1 MISPADFTI
10 GLAWF
15 LTLYGFGLWLWSW
28 TRVSSPVIRLRYQ
41 DCGVVIV
48 FASTLALYAVRERE
62 LNFLDWFLVFLG
74 PLFVGSALWRLFRTQ
89 SFIKPD

>member
-1 MISPADFTI
+1 MTPVDFTI

-15 LTLYGFGLWLWSW
+15 LTLYGFGLWIWSW
-28 TRVSSPVIRLRYQ
+28 FRAQDPVVRLRYQ

-62 LNFLDWFLVFLG
+62 LNIVDWFLVFLG
-74 PLFVGSALWRLFRTQ
+74 PLFIGAAIWRLFRTQ
-89 SFIKPD
+89 NLIKS